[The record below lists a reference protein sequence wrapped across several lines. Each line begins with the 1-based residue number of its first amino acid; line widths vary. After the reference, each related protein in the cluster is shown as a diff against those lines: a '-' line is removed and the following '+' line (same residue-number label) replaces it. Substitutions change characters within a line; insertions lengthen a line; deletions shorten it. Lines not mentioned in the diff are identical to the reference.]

1 MQINEAMFV
10 GSRGWVLKPEKMR
23 GLMNEAAG
31 KVKFTGEI
39 AGISSCAFYILLRPL
54 RMRMTFADVL
64 VVGVE
69 VPRPDNKDHFS
80 AYIRAELFHS
90 GGKQE
95 WKSKIVKV
103 TNVPEIGADISW
115 NEKEVQVQQFEFEY
129 ESEDLA
135 FIRYV
140 DSSLRGNK

>member
-1 MQINEAMFV
+1 
-10 GSRGWVLKPEKMR
+10 
-23 GLMNEAAG
+23 
-31 KVKFTGEI
+31 
-39 AGISSCAFYILLRPL
+39 
-54 RMRMTFADVL
+54 MRMTFADVL
-64 VVGVE
+64 VVGFFE

-95 WKSKIVKV
+95 WKSEIVKV
-103 TNVPEIGADISW
+103 TNVPETGADISW
-115 NEKEVQVQQFEFEY
+115 NKMEVQVQQFEFEY

-140 DSSLRGNK
+140 DSSLRRNR